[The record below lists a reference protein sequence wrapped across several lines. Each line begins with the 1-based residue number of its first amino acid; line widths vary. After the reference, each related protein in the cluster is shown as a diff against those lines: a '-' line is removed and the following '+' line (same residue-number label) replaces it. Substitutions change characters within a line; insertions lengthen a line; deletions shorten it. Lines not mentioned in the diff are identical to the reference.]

1 MTKRFRWLVV
11 VFAVFG
17 LVAASCGDDA
27 DDAADADTAA
37 AQAEAEAQAAQAE
50 ADAAAAEAQ
59 AEAAQA
65 EADAAAARAEEAATA
80 AAEAQAAL
88 DAAMAEAEGAA
99 DPEVVAELEAAL
111 AAAEAEAAA
120 AEAEAAEAAAAAAAA
135 EEAAAAAAAAAAA
148 EPDDTGP
155 QPLRAAVVTPSAE
168 NDLAFSQSI
177 VDALHRMEDAGLL
190 SEVAITP
197 GTFIVEDAG
206 VALRN
211 YAEDGYDLVIA
222 HGSQYGGLLEEI
234 APAFPGTAFAWGTSV
249 ETFGQPNISAYTTR
263 SDQGGYAMGLMA
275 ARLAGGSPVGIVG
288 PIEVG
293 DAKLFVDGF
302 AAGVAAGGGT
312 ANSVYTDSF
321 ADVQLA
327 AEAAQ
332 SFIDNGHAV
341 LTGTAQMTVGAIGV
355 ARENNIPWFGTQSNQ
370 TSVAPEIVVA
380 NQVYKWDVVLDDLV
394 RDIQQGSMG
403 GSSYTIDFAN
413 GGLVIE
419 YNDAYDLSAEVRA
432 AGDAAV
438 ANFTAGGAA
447 GEEVLDA
454 EPLRAAVVTP
464 SAENDLAFSQSIVD
478 ALHRMEDAGLLSE
491 VAITPGTFIVED
503 AGVALRNYAEDGYDL
518 VIAHGSQYGGLLEEI
533 APNFPGT
540 AFAWGTSVETFGQPN
555 ISAYTTRSDQGGYAM
570 GLAAAVI
577 AGGSPVGIVGPI
589 EVGDAKL
596 FVDGFRAG
604 VEAGGGTANSVYTDS
619 FADVQLAAEA
629 AQSFI
634 DNGHAVLTG
643 TAQMTVGAIGVAREN
658 NIPWFGTQSNQTSVG
673 PEVVVANQV
682 YKWDV
687 VLDDLVRDI
696 QRGSMGGSAYTI
708 DFSNGGLV
716 IEYNDAY
723 DLPADCPGG
732 HRRRGGGLHRR
743 LAVHRRRL
751 SRAPDVKTI
760 R

>member
-1 MTKRFRWLVV
+1 MTNRLRWVV
-11 VFAVFG
+11 VVLAVFG
-17 LVAASCGDDA
+17 LIAASCGDDA
-27 DDAADADTAA
+27 DDAPDAAAAA
-37 AQAEAEAQAAQAE
+37 AQAEAEAAAAQAE
-50 ADAAAAEAQ
+50 ADAAAAEAE
-59 AEAAQA
+59 AAAAQA
-65 EADAAAARAEEAATA
+65 EADAAAARAEEAAA
-80 AAEAQAAL
+80 AQAEAQAAL
-88 DAAMAEAEGAA
+88 DAAMEAAEGTV

-111 AAAEAEAAA
+111 EAAEMEASEAEAAAEAAA
-120 AEAEAAEAAAAAAAA
+120 AEAAAAEAAAAEAAAAAAAA
-135 EEAAAAAAAAAAA
+135 AEPEMAEAA
-148 EPDDTGP
+148 
-155 QPLRAAVVTPSAE
+155 PLRAAVVTPSAE

-211 YAEDGYDLVIA
+211 YAEEGYDLVIA

-234 APAFPGTAFAWGTSV
+234 APNFPDTAFAWGTSV

-263 SDQGGYAMGLMA
+263 SDQGGYAMGVMA
-275 ARLAGGSPVGIVG
+275 ARLAGDSPVGIVG

-302 AAGVAAGGGT
+302 AAGVEAGGGT

-394 RDIQQGSMG
+394 HDIQGGSMG
-403 GSSYTIDFAN
+403 GSAYIINFAN
-413 GGLVIE
+413 GGLVLE
-419 YNDAYDLSAEVRA
+419 YNDAYDLPADVRA

-438 ANFTAGGAA
+438 ASFMAA
-447 GEEVLDA
+447 
-454 EPLRAAVVTP
+454 PLRAAVVTP

-503 AGVALRNYAEDGYDL
+503 AGVALRNYAEEGYDL

-533 APNFPGT
+533 APNFPDT

-570 GLAAAVI
+570 GVMAARLA
-577 AGGSPVGIVGPI
+577 GDSPVGIVGPI

-596 FVDGFRAG
+596 FVDGFAAG

-658 NIPWFGTQSNQTSVG
+658 NVPWFGTQSNQTSVG

-696 QRGSMGGSAYTI
+696 QSGSMGGSAYII
-708 DFSNGGLV
+708 DFANGGLV

-723 DLPADCPGG
+723 DVPADARSAIDG
-732 HRRRGGGLHRR
+732 
-743 LAVHRRRL
+743 AVAGFIDGSL
-751 SRAPDVKTI
+751 STGVG
-760 R
+760 

>member
-1 MTKRFRWLVV
+1 MTRRMRSLVV
-11 VFAVFG
+11 VCAVFG
-17 LVAASCGDDA
+17 LIAASCGDDA
-27 DDAADADTAA
+27 DDAPDADTAA
-37 AQAEAEAQAAQAE
+37 AQAEAEAA
-50 ADAAAAEAQ
+50 AAAAEAEA
-59 AEAAQA
+59 AEAEAEAAAAQA
-65 EADAAAARAEEAATA
+65 EADAAAARAEEAAA
-80 AAEAQAAL
+80 EAAEAEAAL
-88 DAAMAEAEGAA
+88 AEAMEAAEGTV

-111 AAAEAEAAA
+111 AEAEAEAEA
-120 AEAEAAEAAAAAAAA
+120 AEAEAAEAAEAAAAA
-135 EEAAAAAAAAAAA
+135 EEAAAAAAAAAAETEA
-148 EPDDTGP
+148 EMAGP
-155 QPLRAAVVTPSAE
+155 EPLRAAVVTPSAE

-222 HGSQYGGLLEEI
+222 HGSQYGSLLEEI
-234 APAFPGTAFAWGTSV
+234 APDFPDTAFAWGTSV

-263 SDQGGYAMGLMA
+263 SDQGGYAMGVMA
-275 ARLAGGSPVGIVG
+275 ASLAGDSPVGIVG

-293 DAKLFVDGF
+293 DAKLYVDGF
-302 AAGVAAGGGT
+302 KAGVEAGGGT
-312 ANSVYTDSF
+312 ANSVYTESF

-332 SFIDNGHAV
+332 SFIGSGHAV

-355 ARENNIPWFGTQSNQ
+355 ARENGIPWFGTQSNQ

-394 RDIQQGSMG
+394 RDIQAGSMG
-403 GSSYTIDFAN
+403 GSAYTIDFAN
-413 GGLVIE
+413 GGLVLE
-419 YNDAYDLSAEVRA
+419 YNDAYDLPADVRA

-438 ANFTAGGAA
+438 ASFM
-447 GEEVLDA
+447 A

-518 VIAHGSQYGGLLEEI
+518 VIAHGSQYGSLLEEI
-533 APNFPGT
+533 APNFPDT

-577 AGGSPVGIVGPI
+577 ADGSPVGIVGPI

-596 FVDGFRAG
+596 YVDGFKAG
-604 VEAGGGTANSVYTDS
+604 VEAGGGTANSVYTES

-634 DNGHAVLTG
+634 GSGHAVLTG

-658 NIPWFGTQSNQTSVG
+658 GIPWFGTQSNQTSVG

-696 QRGSMGGSAYTI
+696 QAGSMGGSAYTI
-708 DFSNGGLV
+708 DFANGGLV

-723 DLPADCPGG
+723 DVPAEARSAIDG
-732 HRRRGGGLHRR
+732 
-743 LAVHRRRL
+743 AVAGFTDGSL
-751 SRAPDVKTI
+751 STGVG
-760 R
+760 

>member
-1 MTKRFRWLVV
+1 M
-11 VFAVFG
+11 
-17 LVAASCGDDA
+17 
-27 DDAADADTAA
+27 
-37 AQAEAEAQAAQAE
+37 
-50 ADAAAAEAQ
+50 
-59 AEAAQA
+59 
-65 EADAAAARAEEAATA
+65 
-80 AAEAQAAL
+80 
-88 DAAMAEAEGAA
+88 
-99 DPEVVAELEAAL
+99 
-111 AAAEAEAAA
+111 
-120 AEAEAAEAAAAAAAA
+120 
-135 EEAAAAAAAAAAA
+135 
-148 EPDDTGP
+148 
-155 QPLRAAVVTPSAE
+155 TPSAE

-263 SDQGGYAMGLMA
+263 SDQGGYAMGVMA
-275 ARLAGGSPVGIVG
+275 ARLAGDSPVGIVG

-302 AAGVAAGGGT
+302 RDGVEAGGGT
-312 ANSVYTDSF
+312 ANAVYTDSF

-355 ARENNIPWFGTQSNQ
+355 ARENGIPWFGTQSNQ

-394 RDIQQGSMG
+394 RDIQGGSMG

-413 GGLVIE
+413 GGLVLE
-419 YNDAYDLSAEVRA
+419 YNDAYDLPADVRA

-438 ANFTAGGAA
+438 ASFMAA
-447 GEEVLDA
+447 
-454 EPLRAAVVTP
+454 PLRAAVVTP

-533 APNFPGT
+533 APNFPDT

-604 VEAGGGTANSVYTDS
+604 VEAGGGTANAVYTDS

-658 NIPWFGTQSNQTSVG
+658 GIPWFGTQSNQTSVG

-696 QRGSMGGSAYTI
+696 QGGSMGGSAYI
-708 DFSNGGLV
+708 IEFANGGLV

-723 DLPADCPGG
+723 DLPADARAAIDG
-732 HRRRGGGLHRR
+732 
-743 LAVHRRRL
+743 AVAGFTDGSL
-751 SRAPDVKTI
+751 STGVG
-760 R
+760 

>member
-1 MTKRFRWLVV
+1 MTKRLRSLVV
-11 VFAVFG
+11 VFTVFG
-17 LVAASCGDDA
+17 LIAASCGDDEE
-27 DDAADADTAA
+27 AADGDTAA
-37 AQAEAEAQAAQAE
+37 AQAEAEAAAEAAQ
-50 ADAAAAEAQ
+50 ADAAAAEAE

-65 EADAAAARAEEAATA
+65 EADAAAARAEEAAAA

-88 DAAMAEAEGAA
+88 DAAMAEAEGTV

-111 AAAEAEAAA
+111 AEAEAEAAA
-120 AEAEAAEAAAAAAAA
+120 AEAEAAEAAEAAAAA
-135 EEAAAAAAAAAAA
+135 EEAAAAAAAEAEAEMAGPEPLRAAVVTPSAENDLAFSQSIVDALHRMEDAGLLSEVAITPGTFIVEDAGVALRNYAESGYDLVIAHGSQYGGLLEEIAPDFPGTAFAWGTSVETFGQPNISAYTTRSDQGGYAMGVMAARLAGGSPVGIVGPIEVGDAKLFVDGFRAGVEDAGGTANSVYTDSFADVQLAA
-148 EPDDTGP
+148 EAAQSFIDNGHAVLTGTAQMTVGAIGVARENGIPWFGTQSNQTSVAPEIVVANQVYKWDVVLDDLVRDIQGGSMGGSAYTIDFSNGGLVLEYNDAYDLPDDVRAAGDAAVASFMAE
-155 QPLRAAVVTPSAE
+155 PLRAAVVTPSAE

-234 APAFPGTAFAWGTSV
+234 APAFP
-249 ETFGQPNISAYTTR
+249 
-263 SDQGGYAMGLMA
+263 D
-275 ARLAGGSPVGIVG
+275 
-288 PIEVG
+288 
-293 DAKLFVDGF
+293 
-302 AAGVAAGGGT
+302 
-312 ANSVYTDSF
+312 
-321 ADVQLA
+321 
-327 AEAAQ
+327 
-332 SFIDNGHAV
+332 
-341 LTGTAQMTVGAIGV
+341 
-355 ARENNIPWFGTQSNQ
+355 
-370 TSVAPEIVVA
+370 
-380 NQVYKWDVVLDDLV
+380 
-394 RDIQQGSMG
+394 
-403 GSSYTIDFAN
+403 
-413 GGLVIE
+413 
-419 YNDAYDLSAEVRA
+419 
-432 AGDAAV
+432 
-438 ANFTAGGAA
+438 
-447 GEEVLDA
+447 
-454 EPLRAAVVTP
+454 
-464 SAENDLAFSQSIVD
+464 
-478 ALHRMEDAGLLSE
+478 
-491 VAITPGTFIVED
+491 
-503 AGVALRNYAEDGYDL
+503 
-518 VIAHGSQYGGLLEEI
+518 
-533 APNFPGT
+533 T

-658 NIPWFGTQSNQTSVG
+658 GIPWFGTQSNQTSVG

-696 QRGSMGGSAYTI
+696 QGGSMGGSAYTI

-723 DLPADCPGG
+723 DLPADARAAIDG
-732 HRRRGGGLHRR
+732 
-743 LAVHRRRL
+743 AVAGFTDGSL
-751 SRAPDVKTI
+751 STGVG
-760 R
+760 

>member
-1 MTKRFRWLVV
+1 MMNRVRWAVV

-17 LVAASCGDDA
+17 LIAAACGDDEDDGA
-27 DDAADADTAA
+27 VAETDAAAA
-37 AQAEAEAQAAQAE
+37 QAQAEAEAA
-50 ADAAAAEAQ
+50 ADAAQE
-59 AEAAQA
+59 
-65 EADAAAARAEEAATA
+65 EADAAAARAEEAAAA
-80 AAEAQAAL
+80 AAEAEAAL
-88 DAAMAEAEGAA
+88 EAAMAEAEGAA
-99 DPEVVAELEAAL
+99 DPAVVAELEAEL
-111 AAAEAEAAA
+111 AAAQAEAEAAQ
-120 AEAEAAEAAAAAAAA
+120 AEAEAAAAAA
-135 EEAAAAAAAAAAA
+135 EEAAAAAAAAEA
-148 EPDDTGP
+148 EMMAEEEDEADMMEAE
-155 QPLRAAVVTPSAE
+155 PLRAAVVTPSAE

-211 YAEDGYDLVIA
+211 YAEEGYDLVIA

-234 APAFPGTAFAWGTSV
+234 APNFPDTAFAWGTSV
-249 ETFGQPNISAYTTR
+249 ETFGQANISAYTTR

-275 ARLAGGSPVGIVG
+275 ARLAGDSPVGIVG

-302 AAGVAAGGGT
+302 AAGVEAGGGT

-394 RDIQQGSMG
+394 HDIQGGSMG
-403 GSSYTIDFAN
+403 GSSYIIDFAN
-413 GGLVIE
+413 GGLVLE
-419 YNDAYDLSAEVRA
+419 YNDAYDLPDDVRA
-432 AGDAAV
+432 VGDAAV
-438 ANFTAGGAA
+438 ANFTAGGEA

-478 ALHRMEDAGLLSE
+478 ALHRLEDAGLLSE

-503 AGVALRNYAEDGYDL
+503 AGVALRNYAEEGYDL

-533 APNFPGT
+533 APNFPDT
-540 AFAWGTSVETFGQPN
+540 AFAWGTSVETFGQAN

-596 FVDGFRAG
+596 FVDGFAAG

-696 QRGSMGGSAYTI
+696 QRGSMGGSSYII
-708 DFSNGGLV
+708 DFANGGLV

-723 DLPADCPGG
+723 DLPDDA
-732 HRRRGGGLHRR
+732 RAAIEA
-743 LAVHRRRL
+743 AVAGFIDGSL
-751 SRAPDVKTI
+751 STGVG
-760 R
+760 

>member
-1 MTKRFRWLVV
+1 MTKRLRWVV
-11 VFAVFG
+11 IVFAVFG
-17 LVAASCGDDA
+17 LIAASCGDDD

-37 AQAEAEAQAAQAE
+37 AQAEAEAAAAAAE
-50 ADAAAAEAQ
+50 AEAAAADAAAA
-59 AEAAQA
+59 AAQA
-65 EADAAAARAEEAATA
+65 EADAAAARAEEAADAAA
-80 AAEAQAAL
+80 AAEAAL
-88 DAAMAEAEGAA
+88 DEAMAAAEGTV

-111 AAAEAEAAA
+111 EAAEAEAAA
-120 AEAEAAEAAAAAAAA
+120 AEAEAAAAAAAA
-135 EEAAAAAAAAAAA
+135 EEAAAAAAAAAAEPA
-148 EPDDTGP
+148 ETEAG
-155 QPLRAAVVTPSAE
+155 PLRAAVVTPSAE

-177 VDALHRMEDAGLL
+177 VDALHRMQDAGLL

-211 YAEDGYDLVIA
+211 YAEEGYDLVIA

-234 APAFPGTAFAWGTSV
+234 APNFPDTAFAWGTSV
-249 ETFGQPNISAYTTR
+249 ETFGQANISAYTTR

-275 ARLAGGSPVGIVG
+275 ARLAGGAPIGIVG

-302 AAGVAAGGGT
+302 AAGVEAGGGT
-312 ANSVYTDSF
+312 ASAVYTDSF

-419 YNDAYDLSAEVRA
+419 YNDAYNLGDDVRA
-432 AGDAAV
+432 VGDAAV

-478 ALHRMEDAGLLSE
+478 ALHRMAEAGLLSE

-503 AGVALRNYAEDGYDL
+503 AGVALRNYAEEGYDL

-533 APNFPGT
+533 APNFPDT
-540 AFAWGTSVETFGQPN
+540 AFAWGTSVETFGQAN

-596 FVDGFRAG
+596 YVDGFRAG
-604 VEAGGGTANSVYTDS
+604 VEAGGGTANAVYTDS

-643 TAQMTVGAIGVAREN
+643 TAQMTVGAIGVARESSV
-658 NIPWFGTQSNQTSVG
+658 PWFGTQSNQTSVG

-696 QRGSMGGSAYTI
+696 QRGSMGGSSYTI
-708 DFSNGGLV
+708 EFANGGLV

-723 DLPADCPGG
+723 DLSADARAAIEG
-732 HRRRGGGLHRR
+732 
-743 LAVHRRRL
+743 AVAGFTDGSL
-751 SRAPDVKTI
+751 STGVG
-760 R
+760 